1 MSKSKRAARSP
12 SKIRSKAAGSKKS
25 ASHLPKRVPS
35 KQMRVLGLLHR
46 PSGVTIANI
55 MRCTGWQ
62 PHSVRGFFAGVVRRK
77 LGLKLE
83 SQKTDGER
91 VYRIVTGKPAKA
103 KSRAK
108 ADPDRQA
115 A

>member
-1 MSKSKRAARSP
+1 MSKSKRSVRSP
-12 SKIRSKAAGSKKS
+12 SKVRSRAAGSKKS
-25 ASHLPKRVPS
+25 TSRLPKRVPS

-46 PSGVTIANI
+46 PNGVTIANI

-83 SQKTDGER
+83 SEKTDGVR
-91 VYRIVTGKPAKA
+91 VYRIAAGSPASSA
-103 KSRAK
+103 
-108 ADPDRQA
+108 PDVIA
-115 A
+115 